1 MYRKIMGFLEA
12 WKESEHRKPLI
23 LQGARQVGKTYS
35 ILEFGR
41 THYENVAY
49 FNFETNPKL
58 NETFE
63 ENISPDY
70 LIPILSHIA
79 GQTIVKE
86 KTLIV
91 FDEVQLC
98 ERALT
103 SLKYFCENAPDY
115 HIIAAGSFLVLLL
128 IAVTI
133 LLISEKQTNKE
144 LVMEFNLDKEDLE
157 NQYTDFA
164 RQYDELKLTVSNDS
178 LSVLLEQEQ
187 LKTQRLLEELRTVK
201 SSNATEIRRLKNE
214 LASLRKI
221 MIGYINQIDS
231 LNRLTAQQKEI
242 IADVTQKYNAASRQI
257 SNLSEEKK
265 NLTKT
270 VTLAA
275 QLDATNISVQ
285 PTNKRGK
292 TAKKVKDIVKFKI
305 NFSIVKNITAET
317 GERTLYIRITKPDND
332 VLTKSPSNTF
342 PYENRELVYSIKKYI
357 EYNGEEQTV
366 TVYWDV
372 EEYLYA
378 GTYRVDI
385 FTDGTLIGSQ
395 SFNLN

>member
-1 MYRKIMGFLEA
+1 MA
-12 WKESEHRKPLI
+12 
-23 LQGARQVGKTYS
+23 
-35 ILEFGR
+35 
-41 THYENVAY
+41 
-49 FNFETNPKL
+49 
-58 NETFE
+58 
-63 ENISPDY
+63 
-70 LIPILSHIA
+70 
-79 GQTIVKE
+79 VK
-86 KTLIV
+86 KHTLLIV
-91 FDEVQLC
+91 
-98 ERALT
+98 
-103 SLKYFCENAPDY
+103 
-115 HIIAAGSFLVLLL
+115 AGSLLILLL
-128 IAVTI
+128 IGVTI

-201 SSNATEIRRLKNE
+201 SSNATEIRRLKKE
-214 LASLRKI
+214 LTSLRKV

>member
-1 MYRKIMGFLEA
+1 MA
-12 WKESEHRKPLI
+12 
-23 LQGARQVGKTYS
+23 
-35 ILEFGR
+35 
-41 THYENVAY
+41 
-49 FNFETNPKL
+49 
-58 NETFE
+58 
-63 ENISPDY
+63 
-70 LIPILSHIA
+70 
-79 GQTIVKE
+79 VK
-86 KTLIV
+86 KNTLLIV
-91 FDEVQLC
+91 
-98 ERALT
+98 
-103 SLKYFCENAPDY
+103 
-115 HIIAAGSFLVLLL
+115 AGSLLILLL
-128 IAVTI
+128 IGVTI

-201 SSNATEIRRLKNE
+201 SSNATEIRRLKKE
-214 LASLRKI
+214 LASLRKV

-242 IADVTQKYNAASRQI
+242 IADVTKKYNAASRQI

-332 VLTKSPSNTF
+332 VLTKVPRTPSHTRTGNWYI
-342 PYENRELVYSIKKYI
+342 PSRSI
-357 EYNGEEQTV
+357 
-366 TVYWDV
+366 
-372 EEYLYA
+372 
-378 GTYRVDI
+378 
-385 FTDGTLIGSQ
+385 
-395 SFNLN
+395 